1 MAILKSTGQVTLT
14 KTPNAVTAVLTNNP
28 VSVYAQSNGT
38 VTDYTKTST
47 GIYVYEGPNQLT
59 YDATGTTKGTWRI
72 GSVSATGITPGSV
85 SNGGGYALTA
95 NHSAMTAD
103 NAQIVY
109 TLVGLNSVGE
119 SFTLYITQNL
129 SKTKTGANGQT
140 TYTWIVYADTAAGDG
155 ISRTSLNKRY
165 MGIAVNKTTA
175 TPSDNDLLNPAQ
187 FSWSPLYENIEVG
200 GKNLIYY
207 SDTLINSTTQK
218 VAQYD
223 LVEEWIPGREYTLSL
238 YSTAK
243 NLSLGIMRD
252 ESSSYTAAIP
262 LLIYDTVKD
271 RYTLTFT
278 APAPIAGD
286 ATRRKLGVF
295 NLSFATNPNVN
306 ISRIQLEKGNVVT
319 DWTPAVEDLQS
330 KIINPNILKG
340 SGDYSAFKSD
350 LWAYDTEKAAKTLAQ
365 GSVSFKALNT
375 TTTTYIELPIEG
387 PTISNEA
394 YTLSGKIEASTVRT
408 ITIVGRDASN
418 NVITLLSLP
427 IQTANQ
433 RQLFSIS
440 FKTAYNLTKIGFTA
454 GSIPVAENTL
464 TIEWL
469 KLEKG
474 VFATPWVAHVN
485 DGILW
490 QNYTTTALNGKNHIF
505 WQSTQ
510 PTYGMIEGDIWY
522 NTAALNSG
530 VGGGIYRYTSG
541 TWQEYKLGSNA
552 IAELAIQNAHI
563 AQLDAA
569 KIMAHTITAEK
580 IQGGAI
586 TATEIKAG
594 SLTANDIKAG
604 ILADVAGKN
613 SINLTSGDFSLG
625 NNALTYNAGTG
636 ALNITANSIKIG
648 ATSVATTVY
657 ADGKASTAEA
667 SAKTYADTKATDTLN
682 AAKSD
687 ATAKASAAELAAKTY
702 ADTQLSEFSSMVLED
717 MESLQNQ
724 IDGSITTWFYAVPPT
739 GSNQPAINWN
749 TTDLKN
755 NHLGDLY
762 YDTNTGYSYRW
773 QVVSNTYSWSRITD
787 TDITKALSD
796 AAAAQ
801 DTADSKRRVFV
812 SQPTTPYEIGDLWA
826 QGTTGELYR
835 CKTTMLTGSFSL
847 THWEKATKYTD
858 DTRAIAAENNAK
870 TYVDAEVTVLEGAI
884 ALKASQTDVSNIK
897 TRLATAEQKITPSAI
912 VNTFTETFKTTDTS
926 TIEKGIITLNKEGI
940 EIGLSS
946 SAVTTKMKNNGIY
959 INTTDS
965 SGDNVDLASFID
977 TGATIPQLKSEHID
991 ADVINTLNESVTFKV
1006 DGANYRSINEV
1017 LSSLGQ
1023 RKIIDSGVQIVI
1035 NLTTSVTEN
1044 VVLSNWSGAGELII
1058 NFSSAARLFGSI
1070 YSSGNSARIRIRGL
1084 NSTRGGIIKRTN
1096 SDQAILSAGDK
1107 YFEVNYMNVDNNG
1120 GDVAIR
1126 FQDGTYGYV
1135 ANSDIANTNFCV
1147 SAYDAAQG
1155 YCIRNRGYANTNAYR
1170 VSSASIFAR
1179 DTVPNCTGAVE
1190 LVYGHY
1196 FPSGTI
1202 TKTASSFTPPVLTLT
1217 TFTQTFKPIK
1227 LHTTGHDSST
1237 ISTYYGST
1245 AVQGKWNTMS
1255 SYVDGHITFSKE
1267 IGEFLSGANSITS
1280 ITLKLRRKNTSHGRY
1295 AAVKPD
1301 PYKVSVNGST
1311 SLSSTFNSITWGTG
1325 ATIGGWSG
1333 TQTLTS
1339 SYFST
1344 GGNTVFTFYSS
1355 VLDDGY
1361 AIWDGA
1367 EIVATIK
1374 KYV

>member
-1 MAILKSTGQVTLT
+1 MATLKSTGQVTIT
-14 KTPNAVTAVLTNNP
+14 KILNAVTAALTNNP

-38 VTDYTKTST
+38 ATDYTKTST

-59 YDATGTTKGTWRI
+59 YNATGTTKGTWRVS
-72 GSVSATGITPGSV
+72 SVSATGITAGGV
-85 SNGGGYALTA
+85 SDGGGYALTA
-95 NHSAMTAD
+95 NHSNMTAD

-119 SFTLYITQNL
+119 GFSLNIAQNL
-129 SKTKTGANGQT
+129 SKTKTGSNGQT
-140 TYTWIVYADTAAGDG
+140 TYTWIVYADNAAGDG
-155 ISRTSLNKRY
+155 ISRSSANKRY

-175 TPSDNDLLNPAQ
+175 APSDNDLLNPAQ
-187 FSWSPLYENIEVG
+187 FSWSPLYENVEVG

-218 VAQYD
+218 MAQYN

-238 YSTAK
+238 YSNTK
-243 NLSLGIMRD
+243 NLSIGIMRD
-252 ESSSYTAAIP
+252 ESSSYTPTIP
-262 LLIYDTVKD
+262 LLIYDGIKD

-278 APAPIAGD
+278 APEPTPGD
-286 ATRRKLGVF
+286 VTRRKLSIF
-295 NLSFATNPNVN
+295 NQSFATNPNVS

-340 SGDYSAFKSD
+340 SGDYNAFKSD
-350 LWAYDTEKAAKTLAQ
+350 LWIYNTSKAEKTLAQ
-365 GSVSFKALNT
+365 GFISFKALNT
-375 TTTTYIELPIEG
+375 TTSTYLELPIEE
-387 PTISNEA
+387 PTISNET

-418 NVITLLSLP
+418 NVVTLLSLP
-427 IQTANQ
+427 IQNANQ

-440 FKTAYNLTKIGFTA
+440 FKTPYNLTKIGFTA
-454 GSIPVAENTL
+454 DSIPVVGNTL
-464 TIEWL
+464 TVEWL

-474 VFATPWVAHVN
+474 VFATSWIAHVN

-510 PTYGMIEGDIWY
+510 PAYGMIEGDIWY
-522 NTAALNSG
+522 NTATLNNG

-563 AQLDAA
+563 AELDAA
-569 KIMAHTITAEK
+569 KIMAHTITAL
-580 IQGGAI
+580 Q
-586 TATEIKAG
+586 IKTG
-594 SLTANDIKAG
+594 SLTADDVKAG

-625 NNALTYNAGTG
+625 NGALTYNAGTG
-636 ALNITANSIKIG
+636 ALNLTANSIKIG
-648 ATSVATTVY
+648 ATSVATTTY
-657 ADGKASTAEA
+657 ADGKASTAENN
-667 SAKTYADTKATDTLN
+667 AKTYTNTKTTDTLN
-682 AAKSD
+682 DAKAD

-835 CKTTMLTGSFSL
+835 CKTTMLTGSFSA

-858 DTRAIAAENNAK
+858 DTRAIAAETNAK
-870 TYVDAEVTVLEGAI
+870 TYVDAEVNILEGQI
-884 ALKASQTDVSNIK
+884 ALKASQTDVTDIN
-897 TRLATAEQKITPSAI
+897 TRLITAEQKITPSAI

-926 TIEKGIITLNKEGI
+926 TIEKGIITLDKEGI
-940 EIGLSS
+940 EVGLSS
-946 SAVTTKMKNNGIY
+946 SAVVTRMKNNGIY

-965 SGDNVDLASFID
+965 SGNNVDLASFID

-991 ADVINTLNESVTFKV
+991 ADVLNTLNESVVFDV
-1006 DGANYRSINEV
+1006 DGTNYRSINEV

-1023 RKIIDSGVQIVI
+1023 RKIIGPGVQVII
-1035 NLTTSVTEN
+1035 NLTTSITEN

-1058 NFSSAARLFGSI
+1058 YFSSAARLFGSI
-1070 YSSGNSARIRIRGL
+1070 YSSGNSVRIRVRGL
-1084 NSTRGGIIKRTN
+1084 NNTRGGIIKRTN
-1096 SDQAILSAGDK
+1096 SDQAIFSAADK
-1107 YFEVNYMNVDNNG
+1107 YFEVNSMNIDNNA
-1120 GDVAIR
+1120 GDIAIR

-1155 YCIRNRGYANTNAYR
+1155 YCIKNRGYANTNAYR
-1170 VSSASIFAR
+1170 ISSASIFAR

-1217 TFTQTFKPIK
+1217 TFTQTFKPTK
-1227 LHTTGHDSST
+1227 LHTTAHDSST

-1255 SYVDGHITFSKE
+1255 GFMDGHITFSKE
-1267 IGEFLSGANSITS
+1267 IGEFLNGADSITS
-1280 ITLKLRRKNTSHGRY
+1280 ITLKLRRKNTSHGRN
-1295 AAVKPD
+1295 AAIKPD
-1301 PYKVSVNGST
+1301 PYKVNVNGST

-1333 TQTLTS
+1333 TQALTS
-1339 SYFST
+1339 NYFST

-1355 VLDDGY
+1355 IVDDGY
-1361 AIWDGA
+1361 AIWDDA